1 MKKVHISLKENGY
14 DVLIQKGLLNSI
26 DEYIDKTKEIVIITD
41 DNIPR
46 KYLNIIKPK
55 LNNPLTLFVPQGE
68 QSKSMETAYLLLN
81 KLVENKIT
89 RGVLIIALG
98 GGVIGD
104 LAGFVASIYMR
115 GVDYIQIPTTL
126 LSQIDSSV
134 GGKVGINAEEMKN
147 AIGSFKQPKLVL
159 IDPNTL
165 ETLTDRQISSG
176 VSEMIKYGVIANKQL
191 FLDVLTED
199 IFQNIEDYIYEC
211 VSIKKRIVVEDEFD
225 YGLRQLL
232 NFGHTIGHA
241 IEQYSNYD
249 LLHGEAVS
257 IGMVLMSKDKPY
269 YKLLLEVLNKYNLPT
284 SYEYDKASIYN
295 YIVTDKKASKHN
307 LNIIIAE
314 ELGKGLIKTIKTI
327 EIKEKI

>member
-1 MKKVHISLKENGY
+1 MKKVHISLKDYSY
-14 DVLIQKGLLNSI
+14 DVLIEKGLLSNIS
-26 DEYIDKTKEIVIITD
+26 DYIDISREIVIISD
-41 DNIPR
+41 DNIP
-46 KYLNIIKPK
+46 KEYIELIISK
-55 LNNPLTLFVPQGE
+55 LNKPLTFFVPQGE
-68 QSKSMETAYLLLN
+68 QSKSMETAYSLLN
-81 KLVENKIT
+81 KLVENKVT
-89 RGVLIIALG
+89 RSVLIIALG

-104 LAGFVASIYMR
+104 LAGFVSSVYMR

-134 GGKVGINAEEMKN
+134 GGKVGINADNMKN

-165 ETLTDRQISSG
+165 HTLEKRQISSG
-176 VSEMIKYGVIANKQL
+176 IAEMIKYGVIASKQL
-191 FLDVLTED
+191 FTDLLTKD
-199 IFQNIEDYIYEC
+199 IFKDIEHYIYQC
-211 VSIKKRIVVEDEFD
+211 VTIKKDVVVEDEFD

-241 IEQYSNYD
+241 LEQYSNYN

-257 IGMVLMSKDKPY
+257 IGMVLMSKEKPY
-269 YKLLLEVLNKYNLPT
+269 YKKLIEVLNKYNLPT
-284 SYEYDKASIYN
+284 SYEYDKEAIYS

-307 LNIIIAE
+307 LNIIIAD

-327 EIKEKI
+327 QIKEKL